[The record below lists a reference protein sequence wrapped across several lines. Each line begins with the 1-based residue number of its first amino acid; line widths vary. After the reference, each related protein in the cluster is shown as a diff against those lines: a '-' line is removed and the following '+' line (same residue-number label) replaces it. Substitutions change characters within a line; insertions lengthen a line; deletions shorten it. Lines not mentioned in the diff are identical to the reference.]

1 MTLAVRVLTAR
12 SEDYA
17 RIRDWRDSYIGANP
31 ANESSFDSLEV
42 LRNDTSYP
50 FAFYR
55 EGRLVGGVRFIPVG
69 HGLTL
74 SERLVDLPA
83 TFGRDVR
90 LLEVSRLL
98 LDETQ
103 RGGTLATDALRCCF
117 DWVRENT
124 LHDGLV
130 ALCAPRFV
138 PLYERVGASVV
149 RHDVRAAQ
157 VPGKRYCLIH
167 THFRSNS

>member
-1 MTLAVRVLTAR
+1 MTLAVRVVNAR
-12 SEDYA
+12 SADYA

-31 ANESSFDSLEV
+31 ANEPAFAPLET
-42 LRNDTSYP
+42 LRNDTSYQ

-55 EGRLVGGVRFIPVG
+55 EGALAGGVRFIPVG

-74 SERLVDLPA
+74 SERLVDLRA
-83 TFGRDVR
+83 AFGRGSR

-98 LDETQ
+98 LDEPQ
-103 RGGTLATDALRCCF
+103 RGGTLATDALRRCF

-124 LHDGLV
+124 LHDGLI

-149 RHDVRAAQ
+149 REGIRAAHA
-157 VPGKRYCLIH
+157 PGKRYCLIH
-167 THFRSNS
+167 TNFRSNA